1 MPLAHGVQA
10 AAPGAALCV
19 PAAQAVH
26 ERDVSACGSVLYLP
40 DAQPVHTGA
49 V

>member
-1 MPLAHGVQA
+1 MSQKLAPVDC
-10 AAPGAALCV
+10 ALYL